1 MTTERFRQ
9 GAIVERPRSN
19 RDLPTPLTHRSRLE
33 VPAALHPTD
42 GSRLLS
48 IEVPDEEHQY
58 KSMVSSRSQSP
69 AIGTVKGPGD
79 DGNQYVFIT
88 SNNRHVKIGEFV
100 YYTVQLPGL
109 DGTVRSLNILG
120 KISAR
125 SLIDHLPDR
134 IFADTE
140 ISPETIAALVGF
152 SHPNPEIYQV
162 TVDVVGYFDPRL
174 GFMNPRRTPDP
185 GEKVYL
191 AHDDYLREVLNKRQ
205 PQAIGSAHI
214 GSLLL
219 RDQGAVPIALD
230 VKELVSTHM
239 AILAGTG
246 SGKSYTAGVLVEE
259 LLAPHNRA
267 AVLIFD
273 PHGEYGTLSELR
285 GHPAFTAEDGY
296 APKVKVLTPDD
307 VRIRISS
314 LDYYDFLTLLPE
326 MSDRQQAILN
336 KAFALIKRHRQGQ
349 YRWGIGDLI
358 EMVKEADTSVD
369 DEGNEKLGSSAP
381 AITWKLDRLADMPY
395 FHPMEHLAPKD
406 LFEPGQVTVLQM
418 NEVSQEAQ
426 QVICAAVLR
435 QSNQARMNTQKEY
448 ILPDDE
454 NYLPYPVFILLEE
467 AHRFAPAHEPSRCK
481 TILRTILSEGRKFGL
496 GVGLITQR
504 PGKID
509 ADVLSQCMSQFLM
522 RIVNPVDQ
530 ESLKYGVESAGRDL
544 LKELPALT
552 KGQVIISGACV
563 NTPVLCQVRQRLTQ
577 HGGETLDAP
586 AEWQKHFQAHR
597 LRSRAADQAPV
608 ASRKRPNTFKG
619 VSID

>member
-1 MTTERFRQ
+1 MSVCSDGCNGWLSSKDGDGLRT
-9 GAIVERPRSN
+9 V
-19 RDLPTPLTHRSRLE
+19 
-33 VPAALHPTD
+33 ALF
-42 GSRLLS
+42 
-48 IEVPDEEHQY
+48 
-58 KSMVSSRSQSP
+58 SSRVAEVYDITVLNGDDRKMAGSHASAQ
-69 AIGTVKGPGD
+69 AIGTVKGPGE

-100 YYTVQLPGL
+100 YYTVSLPGL
-109 DGTVRSLNILG
+109 DGRVRSLHILG

-140 ISPETIAALVGF
+140 ISPEAIAALVGF
-152 SHPNPEIYQV
+152 VHPNPEIYQV
-162 TVDVVGYFDPRL
+162 TVDVIGYFDERL

-185 GEKVYL
+185 GAKVYL
-191 AHDDYLREVLNKRQ
+191 ADDEYLKQVLNKRQ
-205 PQAIGSAHI
+205 PQTVGSAYI

-219 RDQGAVPIALD
+219 REQNAVPIALD

-273 PHGEYGTLSELR
+273 PHGEYGTLSDMR
-285 GHPAFTAEDGY
+285 GHPAFSTQDGY

-349 YRWGIGDLI
+349 YRWGLNDLI
-358 EMVKEADTSVD
+358 EMVKEADTTVED
-369 DEGNEKLGSSAP
+369 DGTEKLGSSAP
-381 AITWKLDRLADMPY
+381 AIIWKLERMANQPY
-395 FHPMEHLAPKD
+395 FHPAEHLAPKD

-418 NEVSQEAQ
+418 NEVAQEAQ

-435 QSNQARMNTQKEY
+435 QANQARMNTQKEY
-448 ILPDDE
+448 ITPDDE

-481 TILRTILSEGRKFGL
+481 SILRTILSEGRKFGL

-509 ADVLSQCMSQFLM
+509 SDVLSQCMSQFIM

-530 ESLKYGVESAGRDL
+530 DSLKYGVESAGRDL

-563 NTPVLCQVRQRLTQ
+563 NTPVLCQVRQRLTK
-577 HGGETLDAP
+577 HGGESIDAP
-586 AEWQKHFQAHR
+586 MEWQGYFQAHR
-597 LRSRAADQAPV
+597 MRSRVMDQAPV
-608 ASRKRPNTFKG
+608 AGRKPPTTFKG